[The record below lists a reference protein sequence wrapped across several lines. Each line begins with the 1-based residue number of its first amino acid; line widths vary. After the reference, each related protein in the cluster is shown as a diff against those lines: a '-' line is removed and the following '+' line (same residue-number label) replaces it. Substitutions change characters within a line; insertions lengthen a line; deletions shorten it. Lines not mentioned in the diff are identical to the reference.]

1 MHARTAVTLAQ
12 FQDAFSR
19 ALVGE
24 PAQAGAAVAA
34 LVAQPAFAVY
44 RNTVA
49 KGCIDALQA
58 NFPAVARLV
67 GEEWFRA
74 AAAVF
79 VSDER
84 PTKPSLLAYGE
95 SFPQF
100 LRAFPPAAELPYLPG
115 AARLDRLWTEA
126 HVAADARALENS
138 AFAILEPDVLGD
150 AMLHPHPAT
159 RWAWFDEGPVF
170 TIWRR
175 NREESADEGEID
187 WCAEGAL
194 ITRPEDAVRW
204 TGVDAAGCR
213 LLDACAQGRPIAQAL
228 DAALEADPDANLV
241 RLVSGLLEAGAFA
254 QLTLPSRNEH

>member
-1 MHARTAVTLAQ
+1 MRACSAVPLAQ
-12 FQDAFSR
+12 FQDAFAR
-19 ALVGE
+19 ALFEE

-58 NFPAVARLV
+58 NFPAVSRLV
-67 GEEWFRA
+67 GDEWFRA
-74 AAAVF
+74 AAAVYA
-79 VSDER
+79 SCER
-84 PTKPSLLAYGE
+84 PAVPSLLSYGE
-95 SFPQF
+95 SFAQF
-100 LRAFPPAAELPYLPG
+100 LRSFPPAAELAYLPG
-115 AARLDRLWTEA
+115 VAQLDRLWTEA
-126 HVAADARALENS
+126 HVASDAEAIGSS
-138 AFAILEPDVLGD
+138 AFTSLDPEALGD
-150 AMLHPHPAT
+150 AVLHPHPAA

-175 NREESADEGEID
+175 NREEGPDEEEID
-187 WCAEGAL
+187 WRPEGAL

-204 TGVDAAGCR
+204 TGVGASDCR
-213 LLDACAQGRPIAQAL
+213 FLDACAHGRPVAQAL
-228 DAALEADPDANLV
+228 DAALEAEPDANLV

>member
-1 MHARTAVTLAQ
+1 MHARATVTLAQ

-19 ALVGE
+19 ALSGE
-24 PAQAGAAVAA
+24 PAQADAAVAT

-74 AAAVF
+74 AAAIYVAN
-79 VSDER
+79 ER
-84 PTKPSLLAYGE
+84 PAEPSLLAYGE
-95 SFPQF
+95 SFPRF

-115 AARLDRLWTEA
+115 VARLDRLWTEA
-126 HVAADARALENS
+126 HVAADASALEHS
-138 AFAILEPDVLGD
+138 AFASLDPELLGG
-150 AMLHPHPAT
+150 AVLHPHPAA

-175 NREESADEGEID
+175 NREEGADEGDID
-187 WCAEGAL
+187 WRAEGAL
-194 ITRPEDAVRW
+194 ITRPEEAVRW
-204 TGVDAAGCR
+204 TSVDAAGCR
-213 LLDACAQGRPIAQAL
+213 FLDACAQGQPIAQAL
-228 DAALEADPDANLV
+228 EAALGADPDANLV
-241 RLVSGLLEAGAFA
+241 RLVSGLLAAGAFA
-254 QLTLPSRNEH
+254 QLTLPSRNER

>member
-1 MHARTAVTLAQ
+1 MHARTAVPLAQ

-19 ALVGE
+19 ALFEE

-44 RNTVA
+44 RNTVM

-74 AAAVF
+74 AAAVH
-79 VSDER
+79 VANE
-84 PTKPSLLAYGE
+84 PPAVPSLLSYGE

-100 LRAFPPAAELPYLPG
+100 LRAFPPAAELAYLPG
-115 AARLDRLWTEA
+115 VAQLDRFWSEA
-126 HVAADARALENS
+126 HVATDARTIGSS
-138 AFAILEPDVLGD
+138 AFASLEPELLGD
-150 AMLHPHPAT
+150 AMLHPHPAA

-175 NREESADEGEID
+175 NREESADEADID
-187 WCAEGAL
+187 WRAEGAL
-194 ITRPEDAVRW
+194 VTRPEDAVRW

-213 LLDACAQGRPIAQAL
+213 FLDACVQGRPIAQAL
-228 DAALEADPDANLV
+228 DAALAADPDANLV

>member
-1 MHARTAVTLAQ
+1 MHARSEVPLAQ

-19 ALVGE
+19 ALFGE

-74 AAAVF
+74 AAASYVAG
-79 VSDER
+79 ER
-84 PTKPSLLAYGE
+84 PAEPSLLACGQ

-100 LRAFPPAAELPYLPG
+100 LRAFPPAAELPYLAG

-126 HVAADARALENS
+126 HVAADACALDHF
-138 AFAILEPDVLGD
+138 AFARLDPAVLGD
-150 AMLHPHPAT
+150 AILHPHPAA

-175 NREESADEGEID
+175 NREEGAADGDID
-187 WCAEGAL
+187 WRAEGAL
-194 ITRPEDAVRW
+194 VTRPEDAVRW
-204 TGVDAAGCR
+204 TGVDVAGCR
-213 LLDACAQGRPIAQAL
+213 FLDACALGRPIAMAL
-228 DAALEADPDANLV
+228 DAALDADPDANLV

-254 QLTLPSRNEH
+254 QLALPTRNDH